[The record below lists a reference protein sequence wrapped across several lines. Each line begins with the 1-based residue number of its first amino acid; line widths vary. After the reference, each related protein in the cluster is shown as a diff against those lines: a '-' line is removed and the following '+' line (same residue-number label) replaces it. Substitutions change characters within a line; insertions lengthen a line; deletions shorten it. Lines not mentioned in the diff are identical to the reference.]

1 MKRIIALL
9 LVAIMLLCVTG
20 CDKKQK
26 AKAVPK
32 SQNIDHSM
40 AYNGEIPAAYLPYEE
55 GEFTSF
61 YDGEADTLREKIINF
76 PDSKPLYDKTYYIS
90 NNGDDDNDGLTPKT
104 AWATTKN
111 AIYVTENSNLLFERG
126 GVYRGGF
133 LLRDNVYYGAYGKG
147 AKPQI
152 LGSPQNYADESLW
165 KNMGDDIWKFTTEK
179 KTDDVGLIVFD
190 HGKFCGVR
198 AETKYEIE
206 KDYAYY
212 FENGEVLL
220 HLSKGNPASVHKDIE
235 LTLLSEGTVLRGA
248 GLQNTVIENLCIKYG
263 NFAIT
268 TGGNSDGVT
277 IRGCEIGYIG
287 GCHGGDTRWGNGVEI
302 WGNSKNI
309 LIENCWVYQC
319 YDAGL
324 THQCS
329 TASYFEN
336 ITYEKNLI
344 EFCQYPIEFFNGY
357 GEGAYCENIYYTNN
371 IIRFAGYQ
379 VFDPKKRFGSNSSA
393 TACMTLSVRKND
405 YKNFIITGNIMD
417 TSYGYMVRGYTFNNE
432 GYPTVYGNY
441 YVQQTGLSTY
451 FWEYDRYP
459 IVPSIKNNLPV
470 TSQSD
475 FEAKIQYLDTAP
487 KAVTFIENKKQ

>member
-9 LVAIMLLCVTG
+9 LVAIMLFCVTG

-32 SQNIDHSM
+32 SQNIDHSI
-40 AYNGEIPAAYLPYEE
+40 AYNGEIPAAYLPYKD
-55 GEFTSF
+55 GYFTSP
-61 YDGEADTLREKIINF
+61 YDDEANALREKIINF

-90 NNGDDDNDGLTPKT
+90 NNGDDDNDGLSPET

-111 AIYVTENSNLLFERG
+111 AIYVTENSNLLLERG

-152 LGSPQNYADESLW
+152 LGSPKNYADEKLW
-165 KNMGDDIWKFTTEK
+165 KKESKNIWKFTTEQ

-190 HGKFCGVR
+190 HGKYCGVR
-198 AETKYEIE
+198 AESMDEVT

-212 FENGEVLL
+212 CEKGEVYLY
-220 HLSKGNPASVHKDIE
+220 LSKGNPAEVHKDIE
-235 LTLLSEGTVLRGA
+235 LTLLSVGDLLRGA
-248 GLQNTVIENLCIKYG
+248 GLKNTVIENLCMKYA

-287 GCHGGDTRWGNGVEI
+287 GCHAGDTRWGNGVEI
-302 WGNSKNI
+302 WGDSKNI
-309 LIENCWVYQC
+309 LIENSWVYQC

-329 TASYFEN
+329 SASYFEN
-336 ITYEKNLI
+336 ITYNKNLI

-357 GEGAYCENIYYTNN
+357 GEGAYCENIYYVNN

-379 VFDPKKRFGSNSSA
+379 VFDPKRRFGSSSSA
-393 TACMTLSVRKND
+393 TACMTLQTESHD
-405 YKNFIITGNIMD
+405 YRNFVITGNIMD
-417 TSYGYMVRGYTFNNE
+417 TSYGYMVRGYKFNQS

-451 FWEYDRYP
+451 FWEVDHYP
-459 IVPSIKNNLPV
+459 IKPSVINRLPV
-470 TSQSD
+470 TSQQD
-475 FEAKIQYLDTAP
+475 FENKIKYLDTAP
-487 KAVTFIENKKQ
+487 KAVTFIEN